1 MRMFVSVMTI
11 SLICIYSNY
20 LIINNY
26 YNSQLGTTGKMCV
39 FQGRIM
45 KRYQQPLLLL
55 WLTAVVAVN
64 ALGSHAAEYDKLV
77 GKVIFFLI
85 LVLLSCHSDSLIQ
98 LCLCFFRLFIYSY
111 NCPSIHC
118 QSAGKDQQ
126 ASASDSSQ
134 WQQFQCFYTDV

>member
-1 MRMFVSVMTI
+1 MSMFVSVMTI

-20 LIINNY
+20 LSINNY
-26 YNSQLGTTGKMCV
+26 YNSQLGTTGKMLCV

-45 KRYQQPLLLL
+45 KRCQQPPLLL

-85 LVLLSCHSDSLIQ
+85 LFLLSCHSHRRRKI
-98 LCLCFFRLFIYSY
+98 FF
-111 NCPSIHC
+111 C
-118 QSAGKDQQ
+118 
-126 ASASDSSQ
+126 
-134 WQQFQCFYTDV
+134 